1 MTVAR
6 GWVLLATD
14 TGAGK
19 TTLGCALAAA
29 LTQNGQRVAVRKPV
43 ETGCSPVLIET
54 GEQPVDGAKQ
64 PADGL
69 ALWRAAGQI
78 EPLEQVCPLRF
89 FAPRAAPEAAR
100 MEGRS
105 LRFSEDFAAQL
116 PPQAHS
122 AADVWLIETAG
133 GLCSPLAE
141 DALNLDLARHTGLPV
156 LLIAPDRLGS
166 LSALFSALMVL
177 RAAEIPVAAI
187 ALNQTDTRAPE
198 APDNLGAL
206 RDWLPRLWPAPLPA
220 IVHIPWQSPDAGSLL
235 CHALHALPQN
245 SKFSAS

>member
-1 MTVAR
+1 MTPAG

-43 ETGCSPVLIET
+43 ETGCA
-54 GEQPVDGAKQ
+54 PVDGARQ

-89 FAPRAAPEAAR
+89 FAPRAAPEAAK

-156 LLIAPDRLGS
+156 LLIAPDRLGT

-177 RAAEIPVAAI
+177 RAAQIPVAAI
-187 ALNQTDTRAPE
+187 VLNQTTEPNLN

-206 RDWLPRLWPAPLPA
+206 RDWLPRLWPEPLPQ
-220 IVHIPWQSPDAGSLL
+220 IIHIPWQAADAGAQLR
-235 CHALHALPQN
+235 HALHAPPHRGN
-245 SKFSAS
+245 ACP